1 MDTNKTMPLYGA
13 NNWIWIDERHPL
25 PAYLPDECF
34 VCGKGGDVIKLV
46 MDNDNKSFIE
56 ACDWLVEQFHIV
68 LIDDAPVKTNTDRT
82 DKTNKNES
90 VSSEQSVVEKK
101 EISAI
106 SAISAGPQKS
116 VSSEQSVVEKKEISD
131 ISLISAGPQTT
142 LVLLDADLVS
152 RSLSLDSVFCNRKTV
167 INNSPL
173 QLNPESQG
181 RIMRH
186 AT

>member
-1 MDTNKTMPLYGA
+1 MHVNKVRNIYK
-13 NNWIWIDERHPL
+13 
-25 PAYLPDECF
+25 CF

-46 MDNDNKSFIE
+46 MDNDNKSIIE

-82 DKTNKNES
+82 DKTDKNES

-106 SAISAGPQKS
+106 SAISCVPSVASEQSSSAAGPQKS
-116 VSSEQSVVEKKEISD
+116 VSSEQSVVEKKEISA
-131 ISLISAGPQTT
+131 ISAIKAGPQAT
-142 LVLLDADLVS
+142 LVPLDADLVS

>member
-1 MDTNKTMPLYGA
+1 MS
-13 NNWIWIDERHPL
+13 
-25 PAYLPDECF
+25 
-34 VCGKGGDVIKLV
+34 VGDAADPIRNSLVIKLV

-82 DKTNKNES
+82 DKTDKNES
-90 VSSEQSVVEKK
+90 VSSEQSVVEKE
-101 EISAI
+101 EISA
-106 SAISAGPQKS
+106 
-116 VSSEQSVVEKKEISD
+116 
-131 ISLISAGPQTT
+131 ISAGPQTT
-142 LVLLDADLVS
+142 LVPLDADLVS

>member
-1 MDTNKTMPLYGA
+1 
-13 NNWIWIDERHPL
+13 
-25 PAYLPDECF
+25 
-34 VCGKGGDVIKLV
+34 

-82 DKTNKNES
+82 DKTDKNES

-106 SAISAGPQKS
+106 SAISCVPS
-116 VSSEQSVVEKKEISD
+116 VASEQSS
-131 ISLISAGPQTT
+131 SAAGPQTT
-142 LVLLDADLVS
+142 LVPLDADLVS

>member
-1 MDTNKTMPLYGA
+1 
-13 NNWIWIDERHPL
+13 
-25 PAYLPDECF
+25 
-34 VCGKGGDVIKLV
+34 
-46 MDNDNKSFIE
+46 MDNDNKSIIE

-82 DKTNKNES
+82 DKTDKNES

-106 SAISAGPQKS
+106 SAIKAGPQ
-116 VSSEQSVVEKKEISD
+116 
-131 ISLISAGPQTT
+131 AT
-142 LVLLDADLVS
+142 LVPLDADLVS